1 MHRLLVAFA
10 LILTACADQD
20 GGSSLNYYFT
30 YDPRSLDPALSTD
43 VPTGEVVALLFD
55 NLTQFDA
62 DAELKP
68 GLATRWEMDPA
79 GRVYTFHLRQD
90 ASFHDGRPIKAA
102 QVQASML
109 RALAPGATGG
119 RAWPLYPIQDAREYA
134 AGKTKE
140 VGGIEVKDDST
151 LVLTL
156 EEPLNLFP
164 KLLAMPVA
172 AIVPTPTPPDFD
184 QHPVGS
190 GPWKFVSWSHDD
202 AIVLAKNER
211 YWGGSPKADTLRI
224 RIVPEPLTQ
233 AAEFEAGQLS
243 VVEVPVGETR
253 RWEESHR
260 ADLQR
265 RPALRDLY
273 VAINTTRGP
282 LKDVRVRRALNHAID
297 VPTLLSTVLANRGIR
312 AAGALP
318 PGIAGY
324 DSSRAPYRYD
334 PAEAKRLLAEA
345 GYPNGFAIKLWR
357 TQRAELARLAQS
369 LQQGLA
375 EVGVKAEIV
384 ERDAASA
391 RAAVRN
397 GEADLF
403 LTDWWADYPDP
414 EDFNYPLFH
423 SRNKGPGGNYAFLAD
438 SALDAMILRARATPN
453 QAEKVRLS
461 QGIDARVFELAP
473 WIFLWFPVD
482 LWANQPDVHGWRI
495 PLVVTGQRWMQAE
508 RTR

>member
-1 MHRLLVAFA
+1 MHRLLVASA
-10 LILTACADQD
+10 LIVTACADQ
-20 GGSSLNYYFT
+20 GGGTSLNYYFT

-68 GLATRWEMDPA
+68 GLATRWETDPA

-90 ASFHDGRPIKAA
+90 ASFHDGRPIKAP
-102 QVQASML
+102 QVSASML
-109 RALAPGATGG
+109 RALAPGSTGG
-119 RAWPLYPIQDAREYA
+119 RAWPLYPIQGAREYA

-202 AIVLAKNER
+202 AIVLAKNEK

-224 RIVPEPLTQ
+224 RIIPEPLTQ

-253 RWEESHR
+253 RWEESHGT
-260 ADLQR
+260 DLQR

-282 LKDVRVRRALNHAID
+282 LKDVRVRRAVNHAID
-297 VPTLLSTVLANRGIR
+297 VTTLLSTVLANRGIR
-312 AAGALP
+312 AAGSLP

-345 GYPNGFAIKLWR
+345 GYPNGFAIQLWR

-375 EVGVKAEIV
+375 EVGVRAEIV
-384 ERDAASA
+384 ERDASSA

-423 SRNKGPGGNYAFLAD
+423 SRNQGAGGNYAFLAD

-453 QAEKVRLS
+453 PAEKVQLS
-461 QGIDARVFELAP
+461 RSIDARVFELAP